1 MQALALLP
9 TNADI
14 NQMLDSLLPETD
26 GIAYDIATDA
36 GDQVLDVASRR
47 LDALRDLNVAAR
59 EYKVA
64 ERRAREPT
72 RAHRNAFLGE
82 EVRATSCGP
91 CQPWGQLEHRGS
103 SRGDEAEP
111 LIAIVCE
118 IARRR
123 HPVAAPRSSI

>member
-64 ERRAREPT
+64 SAAPVSPPEPT
-72 RAHRNAFLGE
+72 GTL
-82 EVRATSCGP
+82 S
-91 CQPWGQLEHRGS
+91 WGKKS
-103 SRGDEAEP
+103 
-111 LIAIVCE
+111 
-118 IARRR
+118 
-123 HPVAAPRSSI
+123 APRLADRANPGANWNIADRAGGMRPSR